1 MGHHAANGWARP
13 VPGEASIVQE
23 REGEFGTTGIPAC
36 CARATAGVQA
46 GLLATWLD
54 SGINAVVPESRQQMR
69 SAPVAAAPQHSG
81 PLQV

>member
-1 MGHHAANGWARP
+1 M
-13 VPGEASIVQE
+13 QE